1 MTDSDLVAAATAT
14 AEQAARRSGVV
25 IRPLTELAELEA
37 CEQLY
42 AEIWGRDDGPP
53 VPANVLRAHSSTGSY
68 VVGAYDGETLI
79 GGCLGFWGAPD
90 RPLMHSHIAGVAA
103 SARGR
108 ELGTAIK
115 LHQRAYA
122 LARGVDLI
130 TWTYDPLI
138 ARNAHFN
145 LNKLGARAVGYE
157 VNYYGVMSDAIN
169 AGDET
174 DRIVIHWEL
183 GGERA
188 RSACDGSAL
197 AAGPG
202 PSEEL
207 VEVPGD
213 IESLRRTD
221 PGAALEWRHRLRGRL
236 TAVLDGG
243 GTINGF
249 DRVRGGY
256 LIHGGA

>member
-1 MTDSDLVAAATAT
+1 MTDPDLIAAAAATADR
-14 AEQAARRSGVV
+14 AADRSGVV
-25 IRPLTELAELEA
+25 VRPLTGLAELEA

-42 AEIWGRDDGPP
+42 VDIWGRDDGPP
-53 VPANVLRAHSSTGSY
+53 VPASVLQAHRSTGSY
-68 VVGAYDGETLI
+68 VVGAFDGDELI
-79 GGCLGFWGAPD
+79 GGCLGFWGAPE

-108 ELGTAIK
+108 DLGTAIK

-122 LARGVDLI
+122 LARGVELV

-145 LNKLGARAVGYE
+145 LVKLGARAAAYE
-157 VNYYGVMSDAIN
+157 VNYYGVMPDAIN

-174 DRIVIHWEL
+174 DRIVIHWDL
-183 GGERA
+183 AGERVRA
-188 RSACDGSAL
+188 VCDDRATPD
-197 AAGPG
+197 PG
-202 PSEEL
+202 PPGAQL
-207 VEVPGD
+207 IEVPDD

-221 PGAALEWRHRLRGRL
+221 PAAAIAWRHRLRDRL
-236 TAVLDGG
+236 TAVLAAGG
-243 GTINGF
+243 RIGGF

-256 LIHGGA
+256 LIDGGS